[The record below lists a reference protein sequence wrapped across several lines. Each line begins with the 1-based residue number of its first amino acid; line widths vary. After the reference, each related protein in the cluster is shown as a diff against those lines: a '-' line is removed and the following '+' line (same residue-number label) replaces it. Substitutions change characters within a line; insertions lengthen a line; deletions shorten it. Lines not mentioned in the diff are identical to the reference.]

1 MPRVRP
7 FKDSVEFAISVHLV
21 KGFCGLWY
29 FLFGWVTYA
38 VKNECRRGV
47 YMGTFSMSDIPPAE
61 TYYVY
66 CVFSEYTDAKGLKKL
81 GLTIHP
87 VHRLRQYAIGDAPG
101 CGLDK
106 QYNGIWKIEARSR
119 AELREMETIL
129 HTHFA
134 DRRQETSEWFRVT
147 FEEVAAF
154 MNSPQKFKV
163 QQVSFDEVKLIN
175 TKYKESMK
183 DEEKAEYEQED
194 NLRKQ
199 QEAAPVKRVESLFE
213 KFLRVILKNGS
224 FRINQTELW
233 VIFSRMCESSNPLN
247 YKGIIQWPTA
257 TGKTIALLM
266 LFVISAERS
275 KRMGVVF
282 RGLLVAPKND
292 IFNTIMKHIYLL
304 SEFGITVCEG
314 HNANL
319 SSLQVPRDVSV
330 LVTATHAGLTDEN
343 MLAILPPMTHVH
355 YDEVHRIGGDQ
366 FFGLLKHF
374 LGVWNTELLTGT
386 SATPKTSNPAQH
398 KKIAELFGEPYNI
411 LHKCDI
417 DRAIQERWIAK
428 PRFQITVISKSPWR
442 QFIIRQFLQ
451 TNHRNIL
458 AKQEQGHWSQK
469 GGKCIAYLPLKE
481 EVREAFRLAK
491 EEFPSDWKVYLAV
504 EEASASAE
512 SMDDKFVE
520 DAADGVPRILF
531 ACERYREGSDING
544 LEMTSILMGNTIAAN
559 ILIQIIGR
567 ALRLDHVGKEGWC
580 SIFRPSDEDTTEEDV
595 MDNIL
600 LDIAETLGRNEILG
614 DPKEIRKMVEVFIGT
629 TMIREKYLSVEET
642 VARIQALYERRAWT
656 GRNQKER
663 YEVIRR
669 LNKQM
674 NLTSR
679 QEYYDRRLDHLN
691 YIDDPKM
698 YFKDQWI
705 SWYDFLGLDTSAFPQ
720 TKPDWVRVCKDM
732 GLTAWEVYKQTCP
745 PSLPVNPSEMYED
758 YTNWDK
764 EFGIEEEIVW

>member
-1 MPRVRP
+1 
-7 FKDSVEFAISVHLV
+7 
-21 KGFCGLWY
+21 
-29 FLFGWVTYA
+29 
-38 VKNECRRGV
+38 
-47 YMGTFSMSDIPPAE
+47 MGIVSMSDIPPAE
-61 TYYVY
+61 AYYVY

-106 QYNGIWKIEARSR
+106 NYNGLWKIEVRSR

-134 DRRQETSEWFRVT
+134 DRRQGTSEWFRVT
-147 FEEVAAF
+147 FEEVATF
-154 MNSPQKFKV
+154 MNLPQKFKV

-183 DEEKAEYEQED
+183 DEEKVEYEQED
-194 NLRKQ
+194 DLRKQ
-199 QEAAPVKRVESLFE
+199 QEAAPVKRVETLYE
-213 KFLRVILKNGS
+213 KFIRIFLKNGT
-224 FRINQTELW
+224 FRMNQDELW
-233 VIFSRMCESSNPLN
+233 KIYSALCETPSLLK
-247 YKGIIQWPTA
+247 YKGIVQWPTG
-257 TGKTIALLM
+257 TGKTLAFLM
-266 LFVISAERS
+266 LFVISAERC
-275 KRMGVVF
+275 KRMGIIF

-292 IFNTIMKHIYLL
+292 IFNTIMKHINLL
-304 SEFGITVCEG
+304 SQFGITVCEG
-314 HNANL
+314 HNAML
-319 SSLQVPRDVSV
+319 SSLHVPHDVPV
-330 LVTATHAGLTDEN
+330 LVTATHAGLTDEQ
-343 MLAILPPMTHVH
+343 MIAMLPPMTHVH

-366 FFGLLKHF
+366 FFNHLNKF
-374 LGVWNTELLTGT
+374 LAIWNTEFLTGT
-386 SATPKTSNPAQH
+386 SATPKTSNSAQH
-398 KKIAELFGEPYNI
+398 KKIAELFGEPYKI

-417 DRAIQERWIAK
+417 DRAIEAGWIAK
-428 PRFQITVISKSPWR
+428 PRFHIAVVPKNPFREI
-442 QFIIRQFLQ
+442 IIRKFLQ
-451 TNHRNIL
+451 TIRRNIH
-458 AKQEQGHWSQK
+458 AKQEDSLWSQK
-469 GGKCIAYLPLKE
+469 GGKVIAYLPLRE

-491 EEFPSDWKVYLAV
+491 EEFPREWKVYLAV
-504 EEASASAE
+504 EDDSTS
-512 SMDDKFVE
+512 SDNMDHKFVE
-520 DAADGVPRILF
+520 DEADGLPRILF

-544 LEMTSILMGNTIAAN
+544 LEMTCILMGNTIAAN

-567 ALRLDHVGKEGWC
+567 ALRLDHIGKEGWC